1 MAREEMPIFT
11 KTYDMLSWL
20 LPATKRFP
28 REHRHDF
35 TLRLLNTAFDL
46 REFLEEA
53 NLRKGAARME
63 RLDRA
68 DEALVK
74 LKVYIRLATKWDWLQ
89 AGQYAHVA
97 ALLVEVGKLLG
108 GWRKVTV
115 TV

>member
-1 MAREEMPIFT
+1 MIRKEMPIFT
-11 KTYDMLSWL
+11 KTFDMLAWL

-53 NLRKGAARME
+53 NLRKGEKRLE

-68 DEALVK
+68 DEALAK
-74 LKVYIRLATKWDWLQ
+74 LKMYIRLSTKLEWLKP
-89 AGQYAHVA
+89 AQYAHVA

-108 GWRKVTV
+108 GWRKVTSSA
-115 TV
+115 